1 MDLMAVKKNILLR
14 KVLIG
19 AASLFFALGL
29 IEPGP
34 ANADDIR
41 SPNAQ
46 NPRIIIDQFHASL
59 LAVMKLAHATSVKE
73 RYQVLE
79 PVIANRFDLRLMI
92 ALATGKYWRTADKEA
107 RKQLTGAFRR
117 FSTAT
122 YASRFSGFSGQ
133 SFNTLKVSTGPRKTE
148 LVSTEI
154 RRPDDTPVALTYVT
168 RKARNSWRIIDVLL
182 DDGISE
188 LAVRRSEYRS
198 ILKSSGVEG
207 LVKLLNQKTAKLLE
221 K

>member
-1 MDLMAVKKNILLR
+1 
-14 KVLIG
+14 VLIG
-19 AASLFFALGL
+19 AASLLFTLGL
-29 IEPGP
+29 FGPGP
-34 ANADDIR
+34 ANADDIK
-41 SPNAQ
+41 SPNTQ
-46 NPRIIIDQFHASL
+46 NSRTIINQFHTSL

-92 ALATGKYWRTADKEA
+92 ALATGKYWRSADKEA
-107 RKQLTGAFRR
+107 RKQLTEAFRR

-133 SFNTLKVSTGPRKTE
+133 SFNTLKVSTGPRRTQ

-154 RRPDDTPVALTYVT
+154 RHPNDTPVALTYVT
-168 RKARNSWRIIDVLL
+168 RKARNGWRIIDVLL

-188 LAVRRSEYRS
+188 LAVRRSEYS
-198 ILKSSGVEG
+198 SVLKSTAVDG
-207 LVKLLNQKTAKLLE
+207 LVKLLAQKTAKLLKE
-221 K
+221 